1 MMMMTNTESDLDK
14 ITKSWAASFTEEVL
28 QYAKPATVND
38 MEVGSQLS
46 LTDCFIV
53 VMPPRCLLTFTTA

>member
-38 MEVGSQLS
+38 MEVGRLS

-53 VMPPRCLLTFTTA
+53 VMPPRCLLTYTTA

>member
-38 MEVGSQLS
+38 MEVGSLS
-46 LTDCFIV
+46 LTDCFLV
-53 VMPPRCLLTFTTA
+53 VMPPRCLLTYTTA

>member
-1 MMMMTNTESDLDK
+1 MMMMSNTESDLDK

-38 MEVGSQLS
+38 MEVGTKPPVQSS
-46 LTDCFIV
+46 LTV
-53 VMPPRCLLTFTTA
+53 